1 MGRPKKEKKLEQIN
15 VMLERSDIEKIE
27 RLAKKIGITRGQL
40 MRNLVKNSLD
50 EALLFD
56 KTGFLGVV
64 TSGMDAIRN
73 LRKKLDRG
81 DLKSLTD

>member
-40 MRNLVKNSLD
+40 MRNLVKNGLD
-50 EALLFD
+50 EALLLD
-56 KTGFLGVV
+56 KIGFLGVV
-64 TSGMDAIRN
+64 ISGMEAIRK

-81 DLKSLTD
+81 DLRSLTD